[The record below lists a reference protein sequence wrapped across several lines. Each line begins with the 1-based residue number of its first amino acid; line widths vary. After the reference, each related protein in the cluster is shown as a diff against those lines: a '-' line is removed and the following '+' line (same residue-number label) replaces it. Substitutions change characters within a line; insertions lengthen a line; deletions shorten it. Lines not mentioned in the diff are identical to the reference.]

1 MKKNKRKWFLICL
14 IFVLETIFI
23 SVRKKQS
30 ELAWNILEF
39 WPSSDNLRVNLS
51 VNNDIIRRIDYFLC
65 MLDVVIIVM
74 HRLMEND
81 EEDSV
86 LTTLVIN
93 RLCEVRIHYQMT
105 VITIRASG
113 IEFIRPLNSI
123 IHVILL

>member
-1 MKKNKRKWFLICL
+1 MVSNMHCMIC
-14 IFVLETIFI
+14 VLETIFI

-39 WPSSDNLRVNLS
+39 WPSPYNLRVNLS
-51 VNNDIIRRIDYFLC
+51 VNNDVVRRIDYFLC

-74 HRLMEND
+74 HRLMENN

-86 LTTLVIN
+86 LSTLVIN
-93 RLCEVRIHYQMT
+93 RLREVRIHYQMT

-113 IEFIRPLNSI
+113 VEFI
-123 IHVILL
+123 

>member
-1 MKKNKRKWFLICL
+1 MICV
-14 IFVLETIFI
+14 IETIFI

-39 WPSSDNLRVNLS
+39 WPSSNNLRVNLS

-65 MLDVVIIVM
+65 MLDVVVIVM
-74 HRLMEND
+74 HSLMKND

-86 LTTLVIN
+86 LSTLVIN
-93 RLCEVRIHYQMT
+93 RLREVRIHYKMT

-113 IEFIRPLNSI
+113 VKFIRPLDSI
-123 IHVILL
+123 IHIILL